1 MDLARYLVQA
11 VKRFPEA
18 TAVVD
23 DQVRWSYRDLYDEV
37 TAVAANLQQLGA
49 APGDHV
55 LVVLKNSRENLVIY
69 WACQLLGFIYTP
81 VNFRMPPGEL
91 AYCITDSDPR
101 FVMYEEAN
109 RATVEAALKQ
119 AQSSAMAFA
128 VGSGTGANTYAEL
141 SRRGTRVSMAPPPVG
156 RDQSGPYAPHSGTT
170 LQPVP
175 AIADDAIAIMLYTSG
190 TTGRPKGVP
199 RSHLNE
205 ASAAEA
211 HIIQNVYTL
220 FESTIAVM
228 PFYHTMGMRTLLSTT
243 FLNGKLVLLPDYE
256 PQAALELLAKEKVTS
271 LYLVPTLYYD
281 LVSCPQ
287 FDQYDLRA
295 LTNLG
300 YAGAAMTS
308 SLTQTCFERF
318 HPKIFVNHF
327 GSSEVY
333 TFTICSW
340 LDRKPTCAGRPG
352 FHEDVRIVTA
362 DPTRYVLPDEV
373 VDIDTPG
380 EVIVSLSSPEAFKGY
395 WHRPDA
401 NEKAIRQGWYFTGDL
416 GVWDQDGDLW
426 VQGRVDD
433 MLISGGENIHPL
445 EVEDILAQHPKVAEV
460 AVAGLPDERW
470 GHIAV
475 AFVVPADT
483 SLTAEELD
491 QFCLANPHLARF
503 KRPKR
508 YVFVKQIPKSP
519 VGKILRRKLQA
530 GEYELYDIPI

>member
-1 MDLARYLVQA
+1 MDLAKYFVQA

-37 TAVAANLQQLGA
+37 TAVAANLQQLGTT
-49 APGDHV
+49 PGDHV

-69 WACQLLGFIYTP
+69 WACQLLGLIYTP

-91 AYCITDSDPR
+91 AYCITDADPR

-109 RATVEAALKQ
+109 RATIEAALKQ
-119 AQSSAMAFA
+119 AQSSARAFA
-128 VGSGTGANTYAEL
+128 VGTSNGAGTYAEL
-141 SRRGTRVSMAPPPVG
+141 LRRGTS
-156 RDQSGPYAPHSGTT
+156 
-170 LQPVP
+170 LQPVLP
-175 AIADDAIAIMLYTSG
+175 IPDDAIAIMLYTSG

-205 ASAAEA
+205 CSAAEA

-220 FESTIAVM
+220 FESTIGVM

-256 PQAALELLAKEKVTS
+256 PQAALELLDREKVTC

-281 LVSCPQ
+281 LVSRPQ
-287 FDQYDLRA
+287 LDRYDLRA
-295 LTNLG
+295 LTRLG

-318 HPKIFVNHF
+318 QPKVFVNHF

-362 DPTRYVLPDEV
+362 DPTRKVLPDEV
-373 VDIDTPG
+373 VGIDTPG

-401 NEKAIRQGWYFTGDL
+401 DEKAIRQGWYFTGDL
-416 GVWDQDGDLW
+416 GLWDNDGDLW

-445 EVEDILAQHPKVAEV
+445 EVEDVLARHPKVAEV

-470 GHIAV
+470 GHIV
-475 AFVVPADT
+475 AAFIVPADT

-491 QFCLANPHLARF
+491 QFCLANPHFARF

-508 YVFVKQIPKSP
+508 YIFVKEVPKSP

-530 GEYELYDIPI
+530 GEYEIHDISVQQ

>member
-1 MDLARYLVQA
+1 MQMHLAQYFVQA

-23 DQVRWSYRDLYDEV
+23 DQVRWSYRNLYQEV
-37 TAVAANLQQLGA
+37 STVAANVQQLGVKQ
-49 APGDHV
+49 GDHV
-55 LVVLKNSRENLVIY
+55 LVVLKNHRENLLIY
-69 WACQLLGFIYTP
+69 WACQLLGLIYTP
-81 VNFRMPPGEL
+81 VNFRMSLAEL
-91 AYCITDSDPR
+91 VYCIGDAEPVLV
-101 FVMYEEAN
+101 FYEEES
-109 RATVEAALKQ
+109 RATIEATLKQ
-119 AQSSAMAFA
+119 AQSSARAYA
-128 VGSGTGANTYAEL
+128 VGASSGSDTFEQLRQRGA
-141 SRRGTRVSMAPPPVG
+141 P
-156 RDQSGPYAPHSGTT
+156 
-170 LQPVP
+170 LQAVP
-175 AIADDAIAIMLYTSG
+175 TIPDDVIAIMLYTSG

-211 HIIQNVYTL
+211 HIMQNQYTL
-220 FESTIAVM
+220 FESTIGAM
-228 PFYHTMGMRTLLSTT
+228 PFYHTMGMRTLLVTA
-243 FLNGKLVLLPDYE
+243 FLNGKLVLLPNYE
-256 PQAALELLAKEKVTS
+256 PQAALELLAQEEITS

-281 LVSCPQ
+281 LVSRPQ
-287 FDQYDLRA
+287 LDQYDLRA
-295 LTNLG
+295 LTKIG

-308 SLTQTCFERF
+308 TLTQVCFERF
-318 HPKIFVNHF
+318 RPRVFVNHF

-352 FHEDVRIVTA
+352 FHEEIRIVTA

-373 VDIDTPG
+373 VGTGIPG

-401 NEKAIRQGWYFTGDL
+401 NEKALRQGWYFTGDV
-416 GVWDQDGDLW
+416 GVWDEVGDLW

-445 EVEDILAQHPKVAEV
+445 EVEDVLAQHPKVAEV

-470 GHIAV
+470 GQIVA
-475 AFVVPADT
+475 AFVVPADA

-491 QFCLANPHLARF
+491 QFALANLQLARF
-503 KRPKR
+503 KRPRR
-508 YVFVKQIPKSP
+508 YVFIKEVPKSA
-519 VGKILRRKLQA
+519 VGKILRRKLQS
-530 GEYELYDIPI
+530 GEYKLFDIPVQ

>member
-1 MDLARYLVQA
+1 MHLARYFIQA

-18 TAVVD
+18 TALAD
-23 DQVRWSYRDLYDEV
+23 DQVRWSYQNLYEEV
-37 TAVAANLQQLGA
+37 SAVAANVQQLGVKQ
-49 APGDHV
+49 GDHV
-55 LVVLKNSRENLVIY
+55 LVVLKNHRENLVIY
-69 WACQLLGFIYTP
+69 WACQLLGLIYTP
-81 VNFRMPPGEL
+81 VNFRMSLAEL
-91 AYCITDSDPR
+91 AYCIGDAEPV
-101 FVMYEEAN
+101 FVFYEEEN
-109 RATVEAALKQ
+109 RVIIEAALKQ
-119 AQSSAMAFA
+119 TQSSARAYA
-128 VGSGTGANTYAEL
+128 VGTSSGSDTFEELRQRGASLQA
-141 SRRGTRVSMAPPPVG
+141 V
-156 RDQSGPYAPHSGTT
+156 TT
-170 LQPVP
+170 
-175 AIADDAIAIMLYTSG
+175 ISDDVIAIMLYTSG

-211 HIIQNVYTL
+211 HIIQNQYTL
-220 FESTIAVM
+220 FESTIGVM
-228 PFYHTMGMRTLLSTT
+228 PFYHTMGMRTLLVTT
-243 FLNGKLVLLPDYE
+243 FLNGKLVLLPAYE
-256 PQAALELLAKEKVTS
+256 PQAALELLAREKITS
-271 LYLVPTLYYD
+271 LYLVPTLYHD
-281 LVSCPQ
+281 LVSRPQ
-287 FDQYDLRA
+287 LDQYDLRA
-295 LTNLG
+295 LTKLG

-308 SLTQTCFERF
+308 TLTQACFERF
-318 HPKIFVNHF
+318 RPEVFVNHF

-491 QFCLANPHLARF
+491 LFCIANPHLARF

>member
-1 MDLARYLVQA
+1 MDLAKYFVQA

-37 TAVAANLQQLGA
+37 AAVAANLQQLGTT
-49 APGDHV
+49 PGDHV

-69 WACQLLGFIYTP
+69 WACQLLGLIYTP

-91 AYCITDSDPR
+91 AYCINDADPR

-109 RATVEAALKQ
+109 RATIEAALKQ
-119 AQSSAMAFA
+119 AQSSARAFA
-128 VGSGTGANTYAEL
+128 VGTSTGAGTYAEL
-141 SRRGTRVSMAPPPVG
+141 LRRGAS
-156 RDQSGPYAPHSGTT
+156 

-175 AIADDAIAIMLYTSG
+175 PIPDDAIAIMLYTSG

-205 ASAAEA
+205 CSAAEA

-220 FESTIAVM
+220 FESTIGVM

-256 PQAALELLAKEKVTS
+256 PQAALELLDREKVTC

-281 LVSCPQ
+281 LVSQPQ
-287 FDQYDLRA
+287 LDRYDLRA
-295 LTNLG
+295 LTRLG

-318 HPKIFVNHF
+318 QPKVFVNHF

-362 DPTRYVLPDEV
+362 DPTRKVLPDEV
-373 VDIDTPG
+373 VGIDTPG

-401 NEKAIRQGWYFTGDL
+401 DEKAIRQGWYFTGDL
-416 GVWDQDGDLW
+416 GLWDNDGDLW

-445 EVEDILAQHPKVAEV
+445 EVEDVLARHPKVAEV

-470 GHIAV
+470 GHIV
-475 AFVVPADT
+475 AAFIVPADT

-491 QFCLANPHLARF
+491 QFCLANPQLARF

-508 YVFVKQIPKSP
+508 YIFVKEVPKSP

-530 GEYELYDIPI
+530 GEYEIYDISVQQ

>member
-1 MDLARYLVQA
+1 MSLAELV
-11 VKRFPEA
+11 
-18 TAVVD
+18 
-23 DQVRWSYRDLYDEV
+23 YCI
-37 TAVAANLQQLGA
+37 
-49 APGDHV
+49 GDAEPV
-55 LVVLKNSRENLVIY
+55 LV
-69 WACQLLGFIYTP
+69 F
-81 VNFRMPPGEL
+81 
-91 AYCITDSDPR
+91 
-101 FVMYEEAN
+101 YEEDN
-109 RATVEAALKQ
+109 RVTIEAALKQ
-119 AQSSAMAFA
+119 AQSSARVCA
-128 VGSGTGANTYAEL
+128 VGASAGSDTFEQL
-141 SRRGTRVSMAPPPVG
+141 RRRGAS
-156 RDQSGPYAPHSGTT
+156 
-170 LQPVP
+170 LQAVP
-175 AIADDAIAIMLYTSG
+175 ALSDDAIAIMLYTSG

-256 PQAALELLAKEKVTS
+256 PQAALELLAQEKVTS

-327 GSSEVY
+327 GSSEDY

-352 FHEDVRIVTA
+352 FHEDVRIATA

-373 VDIDTPG
+373 VDIDTAG

-433 MLISGGENIHPL
+433 MLISGGVSIHAL
-445 EVEDILAQHPKVAEV
+445 EVDA
-460 AVAGLPDERW
+460 
-470 GHIAV
+470 
-475 AFVVPADT
+475 
-483 SLTAEELD
+483 
-491 QFCLANPHLARF
+491 
-503 KRPKR
+503 
-508 YVFVKQIPKSP
+508 
-519 VGKILRRKLQA
+519 
-530 GEYELYDIPI
+530 

>member
-1 MDLARYLVQA
+1 MNLAQYLVQA

-23 DQVRWSYRDLYDEV
+23 DQVRWSYRNLYDEV
-37 TAVAANLQQLGA
+37 TAVAANVQQLGMRL
-49 APGDHV
+49 GDHV

-69 WACQLLGFIYTP
+69 WACQLLGLIYTP
-81 VNFRMPPGEL
+81 LNFRMPLGEL
-91 AYCITDSDPR
+91 AYCIADSDPR
-101 FVMYEEAN
+101 LVIYEEAN
-109 RATVEAALKQ
+109 RATIEAALKQ
-119 AQSSAMAFA
+119 VQSPARAFS
-128 VGSGTGANTYAEL
+128 VGVATGADTYAEL
-141 SRRGTRVSMAPPPVG
+141 RHHKA
-156 RDQSGPYAPHSGTT
+156 T

-175 AIADDAIAIMLYTSG
+175 PIAHDALAIMLYTSG

-199 RSHLNE
+199 RSHRNE
-205 ASAAEA
+205 SSAAEA
-211 HIIQNVYTL
+211 HIIQNLYTL
-220 FESTIAVM
+220 FESTIGVM

-243 FLNGKLVLLPDYE
+243 FLNGKLVLLADYE
-256 PQAALELLAKEKVTS
+256 PQATLELLAQEKVTS

-281 LVSCPQ
+281 LVSRPQ
-287 FDQYDLRA
+287 LDHFDLRA
-295 LTNLG
+295 LTRLG

-308 SLTQTCFERF
+308 SLTQTCFDRF
-318 HPKIFVNHF
+318 QPKVFVNHF

-352 FHEDVRIVTA
+352 FHQDVRIVTA
-362 DPTRYVLPDEV
+362 DPTRTVLPDEIV
-373 VDIDTPG
+373 GPDTPG
-380 EVIVSLSSPEAFKGY
+380 EVIVSLSSPEAFNGY

-401 NEKAIRQGWYFTGDL
+401 DEKALRQGWYFTGDL

-445 EVEDILAQHPKVAEV
+445 EVEDVLARHPKVAEV

-470 GHIAV
+470 GHIVV
-475 AFVVPADT
+475 AFVVPTDA
-483 SLTAEELD
+483 SLTADELD

-508 YVFVKQIPKSP
+508 YIFVKEVPKSP
-519 VGKILRRKLQA
+519 VGKILRRRLRA
-530 GEYELYDIPI
+530 GDYELYSTPI